1 MQILP
6 HEVIYIITFFFTWAI
21 FLLAWPRR
29 HTSGGY
35 FLLGHLASLAIWVF
49 GLYFEAISYSITT
62 KILWSQISYLGF
74 TAVTPFFLLFV
85 FAYTDQKSPKMS
97 TAIGLFIMPILIDI
111 AAWTNQWHHLLWT
124 NFHWGSIQY
133 NVLVYEHGP
142 YYFIHLIYIY
152 ILVFFGLA
160 HLFLKIQKNLPPFRS
175 QLIIIFISGIFP
187 LVSGSLYAFNINPVQ
202 GMDISSFGFLLTDI
216 MLSLGFAHYQ
226 LLDLVPVARDTLIRE
241 IQDGIL
247 VLDWKNRIVEINQ
260 NAKIL
265 LNLVGENPIGK
276 NYQELINF
284 PIDLLQMSHQG
295 FSSEYCLSPETN
307 KYIELQVSNLAPLSS
322 SPPGYL
328 LVIRDISIRKQVELK
343 LKQANEDLQKQI
355 DEINHL
361 QEMLKDQA
369 THDSLTNLNN
379 RRLMD
384 EVIAH
389 QLEQAHIHG
398 KPFSILVLDID
409 HFKNINDYYGHQ
421 IGDTMLA
428 EIGKC
433 ILSLTRLDDF
443 ACRIGGDE
451 ILMAFQNM
459 GSKAANKK
467 AEEIR
472 KKLQSIVLNRESLL
486 ISTTVSIG
494 IATFPEDGNSTKELI
509 NRADQ
514 AMYVAKEKG
523 RNQVIAASSV
533 KNIFEEKK

>member
-1 MQILP
+1 
-6 HEVIYIITFFFTWAI
+6 
-21 FLLAWPRR
+21 
-29 HTSGGY
+29 
-35 FLLGHLASLAIWVF
+35 
-49 GLYFEAISYSITT
+49 
-62 KILWSQISYLGF
+62 
-74 TAVTPFFLLFV
+74 
-85 FAYTDQKSPKMS
+85 
-97 TAIGLFIMPILIDI
+97 
-111 AAWTNQWHHLLWT
+111 
-124 NFHWGSIQY
+124 
-133 NVLVYEHGP
+133 
-142 YYFIHLIYIY
+142 
-152 ILVFFGLA
+152 
-160 HLFLKIQKNLPPFRS
+160 LPPFRS

-241 IQDGIL
+241 IQDGII